1 MNRLQNLQTEQD
13 YIVTLNTTR
22 RINPSAI
29 INQTCL
35 THPLYCFESLATQDR
50 LRSMNGAR
58 NTWYC
63 GSYFGYGFHED
74 AVQAAAEVAQEF
86 GIEL

>member
-1 MNRLQNLQTEQD
+1 MNRLQNLQSQQD
-13 YIVTLNTTR
+13 YIVTLNTKR
-22 RINPSAI
+22 GINPSTI
-29 INQTCL
+29 INQTSL
-35 THPLYCFESLATQDR
+35 THPLYCFESLATQGP
-50 LRSMNGAR
+50 LRSMNGKR

-74 AVQAAAEVAQEF
+74 AVQAATEVAQGF